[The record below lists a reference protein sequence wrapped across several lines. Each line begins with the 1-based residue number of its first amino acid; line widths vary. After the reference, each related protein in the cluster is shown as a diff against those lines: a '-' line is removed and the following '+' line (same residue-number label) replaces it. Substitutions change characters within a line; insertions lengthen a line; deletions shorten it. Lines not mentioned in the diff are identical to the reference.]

1 MVYGGVPQGTVSGPI
16 DFILYINDLVT
27 LVPMYKYVDDT
38 TIFEVCLEN
47 EPSAIQDSVDVIVRW
62 TDLNDMWLNSDKC
75 KEMVIDCNINHQR
88 TSGAPTIIIGERAL
102 ERVDHAKLLGVTI
115 SNDLTWGKHVE
126 NIISK
131 AGKRLYMLYQLKRA
145 GISQNGMVKIY
156 ISVVRPVLEYAC
168 PVWSTSLPKYL
179 SDAIEMI
186 QKRALRA
193 IYPGLHYDDM
203 LTLLG
208 LKSLKDRRDALCK
221 TYFKRLLGNN
231 HRLNQLIPAQRVVPY
246 ELRDTNVYPITL
258 TRTGRYKHS
267 LIPWGLRHWQ

>member
-1 MVYGGVPQGTVSGPI
+1 
-16 DFILYINDLVT
+16 
-27 LVPMYKYVDDT
+27 
-38 TIFEVCLEN
+38 
-47 EPSAIQDSVDVIVRW
+47 
-62 TDLNDMWLNSDKC
+62 
-75 KEMVIDCNINHQR
+75 MVIDFSINHQR

-102 ERVDHAKLLGVTI
+102 ERVDQAKLLGVTI
-115 SNDLTWGKHVE
+115 SNDLTWGKHVG

-145 GISQNGMVKIY
+145 GISQNDKVKIY

-186 QKRALRA
+186 QQRALRA

-208 LKSLKDRRDALCK
+208 LKRLKDRRDALCK
-221 TYFKRLLGNN
+221 SYFKVVLRLRMTYLG
-231 HRLNQLIPAQRVVPY
+231 H
-246 ELRDTNVYPITL
+246 LRAIAP
-258 TRTGRYKHS
+258 TGM
-267 LIPWGLRHWQ
+267 IN

>member
-1 MVYGGVPQGTVSGPI
+1 M
-16 DFILYINDLVT
+16 
-27 LVPMYKYVDDT
+27 
-38 TIFEVCLEN
+38 
-47 EPSAIQDSVDVIVRW
+47 
-62 TDLNDMWLNSDKC
+62 
-75 KEMVIDCNINHQR
+75 
-88 TSGAPTIIIGERAL
+88 
-102 ERVDHAKLLGVTI
+102 TI

-145 GISQNGMVKIY
+145 GISQNDMVKIY

-246 ELRDTNVYPITL
+246 ELRDTNVYPITR
-258 TRTGRYKHS
+258 TRTDRYKQS

>member
-1 MVYGGVPQGTVSGPI
+1 M
-16 DFILYINDLVT
+16 IL
-27 LVPMYKYVDDT
+27 
-38 TIFEVCLEN
+38 
-47 EPSAIQDSVDVIVRW
+47 AQ
-62 TDLNDMWLNSDKC
+62 
-75 KEMVIDCNINHQR
+75 NHQR
-88 TSGAPTIIIGERAL
+88 TSGAPNIIIGERAL

-131 AGKRLYMLYQLKRA
+131 AGKRLYMLYKLKRA
-145 GISQNGMVKIY
+145 GISQNDMVKIY

-193 IYPGLHYDDM
+193 VYPGLHYDDM

-208 LKSLKDRRDALCK
+208 LKSLKDRRDAL
-221 TYFKRLLGNN
+221 YAKR
-231 HRLNQLIPAQRVVPY
+231 IFRVYWVTTT
-246 ELRDTNVYPITL
+246 DCTN
-258 TRTGRYKHS
+258 
-267 LIPWGLRHWQ
+267 